1 MRGAPNMPSQIRVTF
16 RFKILLSVLIVVTT
30 VVSLITFTMAR
41 MFHADKVA
49 YVEDL
54 VSLVSVHA
62 ASEANLRLSAYQ
74 DQLVTAGRVQD
85 ASNILG
91 ERRDEAL
98 WNLFTRTRGLVALRV
113 FEDGKMVR
121 LLLDSLATNAAG
133 VSRAS
138 FLTTIA
144 RYTIPFDSI
153 EVGTLYVRNSALS
166 SLLPLST
173 IAVRIPR
180 AAGRPPLM
188 VVGTVDLNRSIAL
201 GRSSRAFDVFLVDVD
216 GRIVSHGDARR
227 TSSRERLAWLPP
239 LGPGSLAMV
248 KETERGGKPM
258 ISGIAN
264 VGIGGLRAGA
274 EIPKSVA
281 YFALRSLLINL
292 IFLALGLLVAAAV
305 VSLIWATQM
314 TRSLSQLTHAAQAI
328 GQGNFDVQVAV
339 PSRDEMGQLAGS
351 FNQMASELHGR
362 DSALKE
368 AQAQLIQSEKMA
380 AFGQLGAGIAH
391 EVKNPL
397 AGIQG
402 MIQLTSRSLSA
413 DSPLL
418 ETFAILEKETKR
430 CRTIIDNLLKFARQE
445 NLEPEPIALE
455 EVVADTKAILHHEL
469 SLHKITLETAIPKN
483 LPLIR
488 GSPNQIQQVLM
499 NLILNAEQAM
509 ESRGHGTVEVKAAQ
523 RDDGFVDL
531 SVQDD
536 GPGIPRA
543 VQARI
548 FEPFFTTKPAGK
560 GTGLGLAVTF
570 GIMRDHGG
578 AIHVQSE
585 EGRGTKFILRFR
597 MAGSHPATDAHPTK
611 TPDPEAPTPGD
622 ERAA

>member
-227 TSSRERLAWLPP
+227 TSSRERLA
-239 LGPGSLAMV
+239 
-248 KETERGGKPM
+248 
-258 ISGIAN
+258 
-264 VGIGGLRAGA
+264 
-274 EIPKSVA
+274 
-281 YFALRSLLINL
+281 
-292 IFLALGLLVAAAV
+292 
-305 VSLIWATQM
+305 
-314 TRSLSQLTHAAQAI
+314 
-328 GQGNFDVQVAV
+328 
-339 PSRDEMGQLAGS
+339 
-351 FNQMASELHGR
+351 
-362 DSALKE
+362 
-368 AQAQLIQSEKMA
+368 
-380 AFGQLGAGIAH
+380 
-391 EVKNPL
+391 
-397 AGIQG
+397 
-402 MIQLTSRSLSA
+402 
-413 DSPLL
+413 
-418 ETFAILEKETKR
+418 
-430 CRTIIDNLLKFARQE
+430 
-445 NLEPEPIALE
+445 
-455 EVVADTKAILHHEL
+455 
-469 SLHKITLETAIPKN
+469 
-483 LPLIR
+483 
-488 GSPNQIQQVLM
+488 
-499 NLILNAEQAM
+499 
-509 ESRGHGTVEVKAAQ
+509 
-523 RDDGFVDL
+523 
-531 SVQDD
+531 
-536 GPGIPRA
+536 
-543 VQARI
+543 
-548 FEPFFTTKPAGK
+548 
-560 GTGLGLAVTF
+560 
-570 GIMRDHGG
+570 
-578 AIHVQSE
+578 
-585 EGRGTKFILRFR
+585 
-597 MAGSHPATDAHPTK
+597 
-611 TPDPEAPTPGD
+611 
-622 ERAA
+622 

>member
-1 MRGAPNMPSQIRVTF
+1 MTSKIRVTF

-62 ASEANLRLSAYQ
+62 AEEANLRLTAYQ
-74 DQLVTAGRVQD
+74 DQLVTAGRVLD
-85 ASNILG
+85 ASNILR

-98 WNLFTRTRGLVALRV
+98 RNLFSRSPGLVALRV
-113 FEDGKMVR
+113 FENRKVVR
-121 LLLDSLATNAAG
+121 LLLDSLAIGAVG
-133 VSRAS
+133 VSRTS
-138 FLTTIA
+138 FLAAIA
-144 RYTIPFDSI
+144 RQAIPFDSI
-153 EVGTLYVRNSALS
+153 EVGALYVRNSAIS

-173 IAVRIPR
+173 VAVRVPR
-180 AAGRPPLM
+180 VAGRARLV
-188 VVGTVDLNRSIAL
+188 VVGTLDLNRSIAL
-201 GRSSRAFDVFLVDVD
+201 GRSSSAFDVFLVDVD
-216 GRIVSHGDARR
+216 GRIVSHADARR
-227 TSSRERLAWLPP
+227 SASRERLNWLPP

-248 KETERGGKPM
+248 KQTERDGKPM

-281 YFALRSLLINL
+281 YFALRNLLVNL
-292 IFLALGLLVAAAV
+292 ILLALGLLVVAAV

-314 TRSLSQLTHAAQAI
+314 TRSLGQLTHAAQAI

-339 PSRDEMGQLAGS
+339 PSRDEVGQLAGS

-362 DSALKE
+362 ERALKE

-413 DSPLL
+413 DNPLH

-430 CRTIIDNLLKFARQE
+430 CRAIIDSLLKFARQE
-445 NLEPEPIALE
+445 NLAPEPIALE
-455 EVVADTKAILHHEL
+455 DVVADTKAILHHEL
-469 SLHKITLETAIPKN
+469 SLHRIALETAIPQN
-483 LPLIR
+483 LPLIH
-488 GSPNQIQQVLM
+488 GSANQIQQVLM

-509 ESRGHGTVEVKAAQ
+509 EPRGQGTVEVRAAQ
-523 RDDGFVDL
+523 RDDRFIELFVK
-531 SVQDD
+531 DD

-548 FEPFFTTKPAGK
+548 FEPFFTTKAPGK

-570 GIMRDHGG
+570 GIMRAHGG
-578 AIHVQSE
+578 AIHVESE
-585 EGRGTKFILRFR
+585 EGRGTTFILRFR
-597 MAGSHPATDAHPTK
+597 VAGSHPATDAPSVEAS
-611 TPDPEAPTPGD
+611 DPEDPTPED
-622 ERAA
+622 RQAA